1 MVADEPARRPP
12 ADLDGLDPA
21 WSRLVT
27 VPDADG
33 VGRTWHILDNQV
45 PEATLTL
52 LCVHGNPSWSFL
64 FRSIIRQAPPGVR
77 VIAVDQLDMGFSE
90 RTGRPRRIGDRI
102 EDLSRLTDAL
112 GLTGPVVTVGHDWGG
127 AVSLGWALRHVDRL
141 AGVVLTNTA
150 VSGTDGP
157 AVIRLVRSGAL
168 LRSATVRSTIFV
180 RGAMAMSH
188 PRLAPAVRRGFLA
201 PYRSADR
208 RAAIQDF
215 VTDIPIEAGH
225 PSAPVMR
232 DIADGLHRLR
242 DVPVLLLW
250 GSADPVFSDRYL
262 HDLER
267 RIPHAAVHRYARA
280 GHLLPE
286 DVDAAAVVVDWLA
299 DLSGQGGPP
308 AAPAGGQAD
317 RAGSSTPMDAHG
329 DLGDRPAIVEM
340 RPDGPDVLPFAE
352 FADRVERTAAG
363 LVHAGVRPGD
373 RVALLIPPG
382 AELAVCLFAC
392 WRAAAVVVLVDSG
405 LGPAGMS
412 AAVKAAAPDHLVGI
426 PKALAAARV
435 LRWPG
440 RRISTV
446 PGSRRLLDTVGDLPA
461 LRRAAEA
468 FPLTLPAGPD
478 TDTDAAVVFTSGATG
493 PSKGV
498 LYTHGAL
505 QAQRDVLA
513 KLYDVGPDDRLVA
526 AFAPFAL
533 YGPLAGIPSVVP
545 EMDVAAPRTLTA
557 RALGDAAVAVDA
569 TLVFAS
575 PAALRNV
582 LATRD
587 QLTDRHRAAFSRVRL
602 LLSAGAPVRASLL
615 RAGAELFPNAVAHTP
630 YGMTECLPVA
640 TISLTEID
648 SLPAGDGVCVGRP
661 APGVTVR
668 IRRLD
673 GLGRPAGELL
683 DEPDVLGEVVVRA
696 AHARKGYDRLWHTQ
710 FVASQ
715 PAGWHA
721 TGDVG
726 HLDRAGRLWI
736 GGRLRHVIS
745 TPDGPVA
752 PVRIEQAVEGIA
764 GVAAAAAVGVGPPG
778 VQQIAVLVEPVH
790 PPRRPRPAPVGLVDA
805 VRAATGPDAV
815 VAVFELPRL
824 PVDRRHNSKVDRSRL
839 AAWVAGV
846 LGGGRLVR
854 P

>member
-1 MVADEPARRPP
+1 MVAHDAARRPP

-21 WSRLVT
+21 WSRLVF
-27 VPDADG
+27 VPGIDG
-33 VGRTWHILDNQV
+33 VGRTWHLLDNQV
-45 PEATLTL
+45 PHATLTL
-52 LCVHGNPSWSFL
+52 LCVHGNPSWSYL
-64 FRSIIRQAPPGVR
+64 FRSLIRQAPAGVR

-90 RTGRPRRIGDRI
+90 RTGRPRRVGDRI
-102 EDLSRLTDAL
+102 QELSHLTDTL
-112 GLTGPVVTVGHDWGG
+112 GIAGPIVTVGHDWGG
-127 AVSLGWALRHVDRL
+127 AVSLGWALRHRERL

-150 VSGTDGP
+150 VSGTRGP
-157 AVIRLVRSGAL
+157 AVIRLVRSGTL
-168 LRSATVRSTIFV
+168 LRTATVRSTIFV

-188 PRLAPAVRRGFLA
+188 PRLRPEVRRALLA

-208 RAAIQDF
+208 RAAIEDF

-232 DIADGLHRLR
+232 DIAEGLDRLG
-242 DVPVLLLW
+242 DVPVLMLW

-267 RIPHAAVHRYARA
+267 RLPHAAVHRYAKA

-286 DVDAAAVVVDWLA
+286 DVDAAAVVVDWLGDLGRSDHRPDAA
-299 DLSGQGGPP
+299 D
-308 AAPAGGQAD
+308 QARPSD
-317 RAGSSTPMDAHG
+317 LADAHG
-329 DLGDRPAIVEM
+329 DLGTRPAVVEM
-340 RPDGPDVLPFAE
+340 RPGGPRTMSFGR
-352 FADRVERTAAG
+352 FADLVDRTAAG

-373 RVALLIPPG
+373 RVALMIPPG
-382 AELAVCLFAC
+382 AELAVTLYAC
-392 WRAAAVVVLVDSG
+392 WRAAAVVVLIDSG

-412 AAVKAAAPDHLVGI
+412 AAVKAAAPAYLIGI
-426 PKALAAARV
+426 PQALAAARV

-446 PGSRRLLDTVGDLPA
+446 PGSDRLLGAIGNLPTLRHAPGSLPA
-461 LRRAAEA
+461 
-468 FPLTLPAGPD
+468 PPD
-478 TDTDAAVVFTSGATG
+478 TDADAAVVFTSGATG

-498 LYTHGAL
+498 VYTHGAL

-533 YGPLAGIPSVVP
+533 YGPVAGIPSVVP
-545 EMDVAAPRTLTA
+545 EMDVAAPRTLNA

-575 PAALRNV
+575 PAALTNV

-587 QLTDRHRAAFSRVRL
+587 QLTDRHRAAFGRVRL
-602 LLSAGAPVRASLL
+602 LLSAGAPVRPSLL
-615 RAGAELFPNAVAHTP
+615 RACAELFPNAVAHTP

-640 TISLTEID
+640 TIGLADIESV
-648 SLPAGDGVCVGRP
+648 PAGDGVCVGRP

-673 GLGRPAGELL
+673 PLGRPTGELL
-683 DEPDVLGEVVVRA
+683 DEPDVLGEVVVQA
-696 AHARKGYDRLWHTQ
+696 AHARKGYDRLWHTE
-710 FVASQ
+710 FVASR

-726 HLDRAGRLWI
+726 RLDGAGRLWI
-736 GGRLRHVIS
+736 GGRLGHVI
-745 TPDGPVA
+745 TAPDGPVA
-752 PVRIEQAVEGIA
+752 PVRIEQAVEAID
-764 GVAAAAAVGVGPPG
+764 GVAAAAAVGVGPAG
-778 VQQIAVLVEPVH
+778 AQQIVVLVEPVRR
-790 PPRRPRPAPVGLVDA
+790 PRRPRPGATDLVDA

-824 PVDRRHNSKVDRSRL
+824 PVDRRHNSKIDRARL
-839 AAWVAGV
+839 ARWASGV
-846 LGGGRLVR
+846 LAGGRLTR